1 MEETTP
7 QSTITQFCVL
17 QVSTTFF
24 TAKVDIEMGLNK
36 SLIDQF
42 KPDVSK
48 RSMRVTE
55 ENNLV
60 DALNYMSS
68 LGWEF
73 VQELPPKVLFDRT
86 STERQYLL
94 KYTFSR

>member
-1 MEETTP
+1 MEETTS

-17 QVSTTFF
+17 KVSTTFF
-24 TAKVDIEMGLNK
+24 TGSVDIDMGLNK
-36 SLIDQF
+36 SLIDKF
-42 KPDVSK
+42 EPDIIRK
-48 RSMRVTE
+48 SMLVTK

-68 LGWEF
+68 LGWKF

-94 KYTFSR
+94 KYTYYK